1 MQITTSSF
9 DKQHK
14 EQKNPLLLKTQKST
28 QSQNIKKSKKLKK
41 KQQEA
46 AAEDPEMIKEENKYE
61 EKSKA

>member
-1 MQITTSSF
+1 
-9 DKQHK
+9 
-14 EQKNPLLLKTQKST
+14 LLKTQKST